1 MLMVSYNCEQ
11 CLSRAR
17 MRLAEPQEET
27 VVDEMTL
34 EVKLLLAASLLAA
47 WLGLRQQRYAG
58 STRYAYLFGI
68 LLLSAGLRH
77 VGVWH

>member
-1 MLMVSYNCEQ
+1 
-11 CLSRAR
+11 
-17 MRLAEPQEET
+17 
-27 VVDEMTL
+27 VDELTL
-34 EVKLLLAASLLAA
+34 EVKLLLAASFLAA

>member
-1 MLMVSYNCEQ
+1 
-11 CLSRAR
+11 
-17 MRLAEPQEET
+17 
-27 VVDEMTL
+27 VDALTTD
-34 EVKLLLAASLLAA
+34 VKLLLAASLLAA

-58 STRYAYLFGI
+58 STRYALLFGV

>member
-1 MLMVSYNCEQ
+1 MPQ
-11 CLSRAR
+11 PCLNETGRT
-17 MRLAEPQEET
+17 EKET
-27 VVDEMTL
+27 VVDELTL
-34 EVKLLLAASLLAA
+34 EVKLLLAASFLAA

-68 LLLSAGLRH
+68 LLLSAGLRY

>member
-1 MLMVSYNCEQ
+1 M
-11 CLSRAR
+11 
-17 MRLAEPQEET
+17 PQRWPPQT
-27 VVDEMTL
+27 RPSNGRHFVDDITL
-34 EVKLLLAASLLAA
+34 EVKLLLAASFLAA